1 MANFPGGSAYAMAR
15 DIGEG
20 YQAVTARTFQ
30 RMTRAD
36 LDKLTF
42 EMKRLLTDVRGK
54 QPPIDDHQAVQQR
67 NRKIQRLNTAMTI
80 LRAFR
85 LKHKI

>member
-1 MANFPGGSAYAMAR
+1 MASFPGGSAFAMAR

-20 YQAVTARTFQ
+20 FQTVTERTFQ

-42 EMKRLLTDVRGK
+42 EMDRRLKEVRGN
-54 QPPIDDHQAVQQR
+54 QPDIDDLPAVQQR
-67 NRKIQRLNTAMTI
+67 NRKIQRLNTAMMI

-85 LKHKI
+85 MKRKM

>member
-1 MANFPGGSAYAMAR
+1 MASFPGGSAYAMAR

-20 YQAVTARTFQ
+20 YHSVNERTFQ
-30 RMTRAD
+30 RFNRAD

-42 EMKRLLTDVRGK
+42 ELNRLLKEVRGD
-54 QPPIDDHQAVQQR
+54 QPAIDDLPAVQQR
-67 NRKIQRLNTAMTI
+67 NRKIQRLNTAMMI

-85 LKHKI
+85 MKRKI

>member
-1 MANFPGGSAYAMAR
+1 MASFPGGSAYAMAR

-20 YQAVTARTFQ
+20 YQTVNERTFH
-30 RMTRAD
+30 RYTRAD

-42 EMKRLLTDVRGK
+42 ELDRLLKEVRGD
-54 QPPIDDHQAVQQR
+54 QPAIDDLPAVQQR
-67 NRKIQRLNTAMTI
+67 NRKIQRLNTAMMI

-85 LKHKI
+85 MKRKI

>member
-1 MANFPGGSAYAMAR
+1 MGNFPGGSAFAMAR

-20 YQAVTARTFQ
+20 FQAVTERTFL

-42 EMKRLLTDVRGK
+42 EMNRLLSEVRGN
-54 QPPIDDHQAVQQR
+54 QPDIDDLPAVQQR
-67 NRKIQRLNTAMTI
+67 NRKIQRLNAAMMI

-85 LKHKI
+85 LKRKM

>member
-1 MANFPGGSAYAMAR
+1 MGNFPGGSAFAMAR

-20 YQAVTARTFQ
+20 FQSVTERTFL
-30 RMTRAD
+30 RMTRAE

-42 EMKRLLTDVRGK
+42 EMNRLLMEVRGN
-54 QPPIDDHQAVQQR
+54 QPDIDDLPAVQQR
-67 NRKIQRLNTAMTI
+67 NRKIQRLNTAMMI

-85 LKHKI
+85 QKRKM